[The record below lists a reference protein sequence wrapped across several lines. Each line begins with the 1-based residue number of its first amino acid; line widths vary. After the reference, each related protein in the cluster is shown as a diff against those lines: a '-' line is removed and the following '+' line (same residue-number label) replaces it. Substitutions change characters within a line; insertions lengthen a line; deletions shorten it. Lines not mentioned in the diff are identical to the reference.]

1 MIEHQIKFI
10 DRQDG
15 LIEVVGWLDR
25 ASVFALDIETINW
38 WNREAER
45 VSLLQFALR
54 MGTGPVVL
62 MVDALSGIDLEALR
76 RPLELGMQIK
86 VIHNAGFDAVKLMRH
101 YGIATSPIHDTMLAA
116 RRSGEKRCSLKAQAE
131 RHLGITLDKGEQ
143 RGDWARRPLSAQQL
157 SYAAL
162 DALCTLLLYEK
173 QAALGLAGDYQLKP
187 HVQREAA
194 NMPEI
199 VSFERLGALQ
209 AEPSRLMSGSEL
221 TALGSALLGIVTE
234 LDGRYSPE
242 QLAASVGSERIGLA
256 GWLVDRY
263 IGSDADVDEGSA
275 RQEIELLC
283 GRGLIQL
290 SESRRLEVTE
300 EGRQTYHSFKS

>member
-221 TALGSALLGIVTE
+221 TALGSA
-234 LDGRYSPE
+234 
-242 QLAASVGSERIGLA
+242 
-256 GWLVDRY
+256 
-263 IGSDADVDEGSA
+263 
-275 RQEIELLC
+275 
-283 GRGLIQL
+283 
-290 SESRRLEVTE
+290 
-300 EGRQTYHSFKS
+300 